1 MFSLEIPVCIV
12 LPVEVRAP
20 TGAGAGGTFTV
31 DVRYLGVR
39 ERQDYLRRIADE
51 SRTDPQILDDLLVGW
66 DGLTDEA
73 GAHLDFNDPATRR
86 RVLDVP
92 WVYRA
97 VLDALL
103 EDLGLG
109 RAAAKNS

>member
-1 MFSLEIPVCIV
+1 MFSLVTPPCMV
-12 LPVEVRAP
+12 LTVDVAP
-20 TGAGAGGTFTV
+20 PEGTGVAGVFTI

-39 ERQDYLRRIADE
+39 ERKDYLKRVADE

-66 DGLTDEA
+66 DGLTDA
-73 GAHLDFNDPATRR
+73 DGAHLDFNDAATRA

-97 VLDALL
+97 VLDAVLD
-103 EDLGLG
+103 ELGLG
-109 RAAAKNS
+109 EAAAKNS

>member
-1 MFSLEIPVCIV
+1 MFSLEIPPCIV
-12 LPVEVRAP
+12 LSVEVAP
-20 TGAGAGGTFTV
+20 PGGRGPGGAFTV

-39 ERQDYLRRIADE
+39 ERKDYLQRIADE
-51 SRTDPQILDDLLVGW
+51 GRTDPQILDDLLVGW

-73 GAHLDFNDPATRR
+73 GAILDFNDLAVRR

-97 VLDALL
+97 VLDAVLA
-103 EDLGLG
+103 ELGL
-109 RAAAKNS
+109 AAASEKNS